1 LLEGQ
6 QLELVNGELINKMG
20 KNRRHVSS
28 LALMYL
34 WLTHAFPG
42 RNVNSDTSID
52 VAPEDNPTS
61 EPQPDLIVL
70 RGPTTDYTTNPRP
83 SDLYLV
89 IEISD
94 SSLHFD
100 LTIKAGLYARAGIIE
115 YWVVDTNARRII
127 VHRDPQD
134 GVYRSVVV
142 YGADEKLSPLA
153 APGAELCVGEVIA

>member
-20 KNRRHVSS
+20 KNRRHVTT
-28 LALMYL
+28 LMKL
-34 WLTHAFPG
+34 VARMFRVFG
-42 RNVNSDTSID
+42 EEVVNSETPID
-52 VAPEDNPTS
+52 VAPEDNPTN
-61 EPQPDLIVL
+61 EPQPDLVVL
-70 RGPTTDYTTNPRP
+70 KRP
-83 SDLYLV
+83 SAEFLTSPKPADLQLV
-89 IEISD
+89 VEISD
-94 SSLHFD
+94 STLHFD
-100 LTIKAGLYARAGIIE
+100 LTVKATLYARAGIIE

-153 APGAELCVGEVIA
+153 APGAELTVGEVIA